1 MSELGNEVASAAL
14 TTTGKSIE
22 MLMKLLQLLMD
33 RHANKYDRAL
43 KKEQFKAI
51 EAEQK
56 DKKTAERVSNE
67 AGYLSAKEMTALANV
82 RGEKQ
87 VSTTTEMTDA
97 EVKRT
102 AEKMKRRGI
111 CWTSVSK
118 QSREDDENILF
129 AGKDDATRKIHVF
142 CCCESDKACVMEV
155 INEVLNEKIVDQLN
169 KDAEEIR
176 NDPEATPA
184 DMKKADD
191 LERQADDII
200 HGETAAENQK
210 GVDEVFADV
219 CDGKR
224 NERTFN
230 DTVNHFVGRYTTKTE
245 PYYACERKF
254 PESYIIM
261 EEINAQYKD
270 EPYVKTNFKVF
281 KDGLEQKSDVCKGG
295 NFNDEH
301 FDGRPKGYWGMVRAE
316 MKEKGRFSD
325 DMAIFASKA
334 DFDKYQLSYQ
344 QSNAEKVVDASHSN
358 SEFRDYSNISDQ
370 LKEQLVAQSG
380 AIDENGKACDINS
393 STVFDKAS
401 IDAASSN
408 DEKLRQADCI
418 VIAKQMANYREMNAA
433 QVEIQIAKSNIAGA
447 SDPTTLE
454 AHNAHL
460 RENEAKYAEC
470 EKREGELVHER
481 EDLSFADA
489 VNTVDDGRSIDI
501 EEVIESGDKRT
512 RMDEFKEEIQSRKE
526 AVAPAN
532 QTKSPEKSISSIT
545 KDER

>member
-87 VSTTTEMTDA
+87 VSTTTEMTDV

-102 AEKMKRRGI
+102 AEKMKIRGI

-142 CCCESDKACVMEV
+142 CCCESDKARVMEV
-155 INEVLNEKIVDQLN
+155 INEILNEKIVDQLN

-210 GVDEVFADV
+210 SVDEVFADI
-219 CDGKR
+219 CGKKR
-224 NERTFN
+224 SERTFD
-230 DTVNHFVGRYTTKTE
+230 DTVNHFTSRYTTKTE
-245 PYYACERKF
+245 PYYACERNN
-254 PESYIIM
+254 PMSYISM
-261 EEINAQYKD
+261 EEINAEYNG
-270 EPYVKTNFKVF
+270 EAYVKTNYRVF
-281 KDGLEQKSDVCKGG
+281 KDGAEQKSDICKNGS
-295 NFNDEH
+295 FNDER
-301 FDGRPKGYWGMVRAE
+301 FNGRPKGYWPSVRAE
-316 MKEKGRFSD
+316 MKEKGGFSD
-325 DMAIFASKA
+325 DIAIFASKA
-334 DFDKYQLSYQ
+334 DFDKYKSLYK
-344 QSNAEKVVDASHSN
+344 QSLREDTVDTSHPG
-358 SEFRDYSNISDQ
+358 SEFRDYDDIQMQ
-370 LKEQLVAQSG
+370 LSG
-380 AIDENGKACDINS
+380 HLTARSAGINENGQARDINS
-393 STVFDKAS
+393 SAVFDKAS

-470 EKREGELVHER
+470 EKRESELIHER

-526 AVAPAN
+526 AAAPAN
-532 QTKSPEKSISSIT
+532 QTKSPEKSISSVT